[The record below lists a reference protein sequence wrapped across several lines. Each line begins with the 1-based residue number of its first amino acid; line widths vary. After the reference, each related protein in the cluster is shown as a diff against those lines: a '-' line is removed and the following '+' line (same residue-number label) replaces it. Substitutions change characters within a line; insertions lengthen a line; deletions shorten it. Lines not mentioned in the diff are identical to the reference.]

1 MPNYTKKA
9 VSGVA
14 VTCVFLSLSTLVW
27 LLLRIVLA
35 RELPV
40 HEFGL
45 FYAVLAFVS
54 MFTFLRD
61 LGLSEAQVKFIPCF
75 IHKKAGGALK
85 GLVYF
90 VLSIQAVSGTLFFL
104 GFMLAAPALTQHYF
118 KSPLASDLLVF
129 LGLWFVLEG
138 VTESMTCAFNATLN
152 IVQQTSMDFLQAVTV
167 LLITVLLLSKG
178 VGVHSP
184 ALGYLLSSAIVTA
197 LYWPMLRRKVL
208 SSSLG
213 ERLSL
218 GWRRIKDYL
227 TYSLPLMPAS
237 AAIDLLFSNMT
248 VALLTLFGSLDQ
260 VALYTAALA
269 VSKLLRHVYD
279 PIRNT
284 LFPIASELW
293 ETERKGKL
301 SEGIGLLYKY
311 ALVVTLPLAGVL
323 VVFPEELLRVLFG
336 EGFIAASPVLQLL
349 APTMVILTFAVTIE
363 AVFMGVGKSG
373 DAAKQIYVGGALN
386 IILGLLLIPRF
397 GMVGAAITLL
407 LAIVGRFAYG
417 MLTLRH
423 TIRVSVP
430 WDAWARTVLSSI
442 GFVATILFLKRTLEL
457 GIGFEVAISLAA
469 AAIVYCLL
477 LFFLRV
483 VTREELTT
491 LFRRVVPSAR
501 RD

>member
-1 MPNYTKKA
+1 MPNYTQKA

-14 VTCVFLSLSTLVW
+14 VTYVFLSLSTIVW

-40 HEFGL
+40 REFGL

-61 LGLSEAQVKFIPCF
+61 LGMSEAQVKFIPRF
-75 IHKKAGGALK
+75 ISQKAGGALK

-90 VLSIQAVSGTLFFL
+90 VLSVQAVSGTLFFI

-118 KSPLASDLLVF
+118 RSPIGFDILVL
-129 LGLWFVLEG
+129 LGLWFILEG
-138 VTESMTCAFNATLN
+138 MTESMTYAFNATLN
-152 IVQQTSMDFLQAVTV
+152 IVQQMSMDFFQAVSV
-167 LLITVLLLSKG
+167 LLITSLLLSRG
-178 VGVHSP
+178 HGVHSP
-184 ALGYLLSSAIVTA
+184 ALGYLLSSAIVA
-197 LYWPMLRRKVL
+197 ILYWPVLRKKVL
-208 SSSLG
+208 SSSFG
-213 ERLSL
+213 EKLSL
-218 GWRRIKDYL
+218 GWGRIKDYL
-227 TYSLPLMPAS
+227 TYSLPLVPAS
-237 AAIDLLFSNMT
+237 AAIDFFFSNMT
-248 VALLTLFGSLDQ
+248 VALLTMFTSLEQ

-269 VSKLLRHVYD
+269 ASKLLRHVYE

-293 ETERKGKL
+293 ETERKDKL

-311 ALVVTLPLAGVL
+311 ALVMTLPLAGVL
-323 VVFPEELLRVLFG
+323 VAFPEELLRVLFG
-336 EGFIAASPVLQLL
+336 EGFVAASPVLQLL

-373 DAAKQIYVGGALN
+373 DAAKQIYVGGVLN

-397 GMVGAAITLL
+397 GMVGAAVTLL

-423 TIRVSVP
+423 TVQVSVP
-430 WDAWARTVLSSI
+430 WDAWARTALSSL
-442 GFVATILFLKRTLEL
+442 GFVATILFLKRALEL
-457 GIGFEVAISLAA
+457 WVGFEVAICLMAGA
-469 AAIVYCLL
+469 VVYCLL

-491 LFRRVVPSAR
+491 LFKRVVPSAR